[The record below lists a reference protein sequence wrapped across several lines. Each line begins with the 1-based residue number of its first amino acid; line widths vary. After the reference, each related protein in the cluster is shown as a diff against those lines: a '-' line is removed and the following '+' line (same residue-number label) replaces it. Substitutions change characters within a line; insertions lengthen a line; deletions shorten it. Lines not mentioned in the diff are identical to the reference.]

1 MPKDLP
7 LFDDR
12 KPLGEILEIPKRVQS
27 VYSLT
32 QHIWAGENEEQRR
45 ASKKQNRVRLETLD
59 EFLIDP
65 VRGYLNRIFERVAGN
80 EGQGW
85 WLQAEFG
92 VGKSHLLAATSILA
106 IGGEAAWEH
115 IKKREDE
122 EKKAG
127 PGARLDSLWR
137 QKIEKRKVFPI
148 VFSLEGVG
156 GTEQSRLE
164 DFILDEAQKTFALR
178 EGKPLAVYPEE
189 HLAGLF
195 LREHQRIFED
205 DLRRFLADKRL
216 MRGLPSY
223 EYTDLIKALKQ
234 PESQRDAGRL
244 LLAFYR
250 HKSLQPQVPVERG
263 ERLSRMVQD
272 ILEAGYDGIFIAIDE
287 MSEYLRKS
295 SHNTAEDEDCLLVL
309 SNKLAKVD
317 GKPVWTLVAA
327 QMAHTNPQKIIAPD
341 RLSQEILEHKPERFR
356 DIVAQRT
363 RKIKD
368 IKEVRF
374 YFEGYRNLVPW
385 VKESSREDFEA
396 AFPFPP
402 ESLVIMRSI
411 SAKLTGTRSTIGFL
425 HRALQKAAE
434 AGSKELVPLWRVFD
448 DLMSYSETPS
458 TSSTGTISIRSRFR
472 DEVAALESAQNTLKR
487 INDGQLARPQNRTR
501 AERILNTLFLYHL
514 AGIPGLDK
522 NQILDAVCD
531 LKPGE
536 DQLEAQ
542 LAHYETILDEMRN
555 KLRNQIRYQNGRYEF
570 VKKETS
576 QYDDL
581 VYQETERLKQDPQ
594 LLEQWMDRLIALKRD
609 DVENQFAAFVSET
622 DGIQKLLKVEDWHG
636 QERSGRVTAADL
648 GKTRHQNLTIDT
660 HGNEDDFL
668 VVLARRPATDKAI
681 EKWLAKD
688 KPADPRLVVWAPA
701 QLNDQERAQLA
712 EVLAKLKLCEENKDS
727 AYGKQ
732 AWIDF
737 RQSAHRGYAALQS
750 VYGRGAARTSRGS
763 VVISLVGGIE
773 GALRSMAKEALDT
786 CYKSRDI
793 DFGSRKFD
801 TPNAVKLINGIVKRG
816 VAVSEGD
823 ALWSAVENFAPPLG
837 IVRPE
842 APKRLDPSASPFYQE
857 IRKKIEDS
865 GALGIDIRTVYNWFT
880 GYNPSDGQE
889 SMGLTRRLVDVYL
902 LCLAQQGVV
911 RIGQLRGGWIDRSTI
926 ATIEFKPDTLRG
938 LGRIELPRAL
948 DDWEVFYPYLEVLTG
963 LDGRLGP
970 KYDKAAADDALR
982 LFWES
987 RWIEKKVVEDTERDI
1002 RELFEALG
1010 QREKHPF
1017 DELLLYW
1024 LEFSDEGRPETSSE
1038 DDVYQWL
1045 RRAVL
1050 RVAGVSDVDS
1060 LSPEHLTRFR
1070 EAYRQWADLE
1080 ASFTR
1085 TSSILLRAAKL
1096 SSAPLPEG
1104 TGYREIAKAQEAVRK
1119 ELAHCEE
1126 LMLNPDGVNT
1136 RLAPRLSQ
1144 LENPFV
1150 EAYLGELMRL
1160 DSLQGQVRD
1169 LKTGLANAPELEA
1182 LTDFAADVPE
1192 AHRILEEARQTLCR
1206 APAALRPVPE
1216 DRDRAEKDV
1225 RRDAK
1230 VKDLGGQELTLRR
1243 LKEEADTRLN
1253 AQTEL
1258 SAVPA
1263 DALREFAAFLVSPG
1277 VLVQLKSV
1285 EKPPRELKEIVEA
1298 NTPEEVAECLQTMP
1312 AIKRQELAKVL
1323 KLAVGRKRAKTVSLS
1338 SFRPPVDIV
1347 WDQDDLNRVVKGF
1360 EQFLL
1365 TQWDDESYLKVE

>member
-45 ASKKQNRVRLETLD
+45 ESKQKNRVRLETLG
-59 EFLIDP
+59 EFLVDP

-137 QKIEKRKVFPI
+137 KKIEKRKVFPI

-164 DFILDEAQKTFALR
+164 DFILEEAQMTFALR

-195 LREHQRIFED
+195 LREHQRIFEN
-205 DLRRFLADKRL
+205 DLRKFLTDKRL
-216 MRGLPSY
+216 MRGLPAY
-223 EYTDLIKALKQ
+223 EYTDLIRALKQ

-263 ERLSRMVQD
+263 ERLARMVQD

-368 IKEVRF
+368 IKEVRV
-374 YFEGYRNLVPW
+374 YFDGYRNLVPW

-402 ESLVIMRSI
+402 ESLAIMRSI

-434 AGSKELVPLWRVFD
+434 AGAKELVPLWRVFD
-448 DLMSYSETPS
+448 DLMTYSETPS

-514 AGIPGLDK
+514 AGVPGLDK

-536 DQLEAQ
+536 DELEAQ

-622 DGIQKLLKVEDWHG
+622 DGIQKQLKVEDWHG

-648 GKTRHQNLTIDT
+648 GKTRHKDLTIDT

-668 VVLARRPATDKAI
+668 IVLARRPATDKAI

-688 KPADPRLVVWAPA
+688 RSADPRLVVWAPA
-701 QLNDQERAQLA
+701 QVNDQERAQLA

-732 AWIDF
+732 AWADF

-842 APKRLDPSASPFYQE
+842 APKRLDPSSSPFYQE
-857 IRKKIEDS
+857 IRKKIEDA

-889 SMGLTRRLVDVYL
+889 SMGLTRRMVDVYL
-902 LCLAQQGVV
+902 LCLTQQGVI
-911 RIGQLRGGWIDRSTI
+911 RISQLRGGWIDRSTI
-926 ATIEFKPDTLRG
+926 ASIDFKPDTLRG
-938 LGRIELPRAL
+938 MGRIELPRAL

-982 LFWES
+982 LLWES
-987 RWIEKKVVEDTERDI
+987 RWIEKKVVEDTDRDI

-1017 DELLLYW
+1017 DDLLLYW
-1024 LEFSDEGRPETSSE
+1024 LEFSDEGRPETFSE

-1050 RVAGVSDVDS
+1050 RAAGISDVDA
-1060 LSPEHLTRFR
+1060 LSAEHLTRFR
-1070 EAYRQWADLE
+1070 EAHRQWTDLE

-1085 TSSILLRAAKL
+1085 TSSILLKAAKL
-1096 SSAPLPEG
+1096 CSAPLPDG
-1104 TGYREIAKAQEAVRK
+1104 TGYREIAQAQEAVRK

-1144 LENPFV
+1144 LETPFV

-1160 DSLQGQVRD
+1160 NSLQGQVRD
-1169 LKTGLANAPELEA
+1169 LTTNLANAPELEA
-1182 LTDFAADVPE
+1182 LSDFAADVPE
-1192 AHRILEEARQTLCR
+1192 ANRILEEARQAVRR
-1206 APAALRPVPE
+1206 APAALRSVPE

-1225 RRDAK
+1225 RREAR
-1230 VKDLGGQELTLRR
+1230 VKDLNGQDLTFRR
-1243 LKEEADTRLN
+1243 LKEEGDSRLV
-1253 AQTEL
+1253 AQSGL
-1258 SAVPA
+1258 SEVPKA
-1263 DALREFAAFLVSPG
+1263 ALKQFVAFLLSPG
-1277 VLVQLKSV
+1277 VVEQLKFI
-1285 EKPPRELKEIVEA
+1285 EKPPKELVEILGA
-1298 NTPEEVAECLQTMP
+1298 ASAADAAEVLLTMP
-1312 AIKRQELAKVL
+1312 AKKRQELARLFKAVL
-1323 KLAVGRKRAKTVSLS
+1323 GKKRAKTISLKA
-1338 SFRPPVDIV
+1338 FRPATDVV
-1347 WDQDDLNRVVKGF
+1347 WERRELHRLVNEFEEFLNG
-1360 EQFLL
+1360 
-1365 TQWDDESYLKVE
+1365 QWEDGKYFKIE